1 MLHVTQIGK
10 ATEEEKN
17 KLQQEKEE
25 ENGISDFKSRQ
36 FVNQLPSEE
45 IASQV
50 LPCYVVKS
58 ASTPLPQLYPAA
70 RYPRNA
76 EDAMNVEYYI
86 IWISFCTLENRSDQP
101 EEGISS
107 EF

>member
-1 MLHVTQIGK
+1 MCVWIREWIYVLHVTQIGK

-17 KLQQEKEE
+17 KLQQQQQEKEE

-50 LPCYVVKS
+50 LPCYVVYQSSQQALLSPSS
-58 ASTPLPQLYPAA
+58 ARPLVIPVMRRMQ
-70 RYPRNA
+70 
-76 EDAMNVEYYI
+76 
-86 IWISFCTLENRSDQP
+86 
-101 EEGISS
+101 
-107 EF
+107 